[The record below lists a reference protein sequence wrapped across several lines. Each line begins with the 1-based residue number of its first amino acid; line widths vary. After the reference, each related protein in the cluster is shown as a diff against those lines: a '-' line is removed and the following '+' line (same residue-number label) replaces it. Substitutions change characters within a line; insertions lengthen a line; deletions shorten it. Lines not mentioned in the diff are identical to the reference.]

1 MRAFMIVVAA
11 ALLFVAQAAVADE
24 TFVWYYGVGA
34 GDFMDNPPVF
44 TGAMDAGGDIVDG
57 SWTITINDV
66 GWPVAPPETRYQ
78 YIWNTFF
85 APNYVPGT
93 PSVWTG
99 YFDTAHGLSALNTIA
114 IVDNTNGGTMSGVCS
129 VQIEVQD
136 LDNDMVLDEGEF
148 CTGSLAGI
156 VVIIRDGEGC
166 YDGMCG
172 TGNYYG
178 TYEKN
183 CPGTLESWNFGMYL
197 WLDDCST
204 PVETTSW
211 GMIKAMFQ

>member
-1 MRAFMIVVAA
+1 MRAFMIVTA
-11 ALLFVAQAAVADE
+11 ALLMVAQAAVAEE
-24 TFVWYYGVGA
+24 TFVWFYGLGA
-34 GDFMDNPPVF
+34 GDFMNNPPVF
-44 TGAMDAGGDIVDG
+44 TGPMDGGGMITDG
-57 SWTITINDV
+57 SWTITINDT
-66 GWPVAPPETRYQ
+66 GWPTDGTRYD

-85 APNYVPGT
+85 AGNYVPGT

-99 YFDTAHGLSALNTIA
+99 YFDTAHGLPAMNTIA

-136 LDNDMVLDEGEF
+136 MDNDMVLDEGEF

-156 VVIIRDGEGC
+156 VVIIRNGTGC

-178 TYEKN
+178 TYVKA
-183 CPGTLESWNFGMYL
+183 CPGTAEDWNFGMYL

-204 PVETTSW
+204 PTENTSW
-211 GMIKAMFQ
+211 GSIKALFQ

>member
-1 MRAFMIVVAA
+1 MRAFMIVIA
-11 ALLFVAQAAVADE
+11 ALLIVAQAAVAEE
-24 TFVWYYGVGA
+24 TFVWYYGLGT
-34 GDFMDNPPVF
+34 GDFMDSPPVF
-44 TGAMDAGGDIVDG
+44 TGPMDPSGMIEDG
-57 SWTITINDV
+57 SWTITINDT
-66 GWPVAPPETRYQ
+66 GWPTTPPETRYQ

-99 YFDTAHGLSALNTIA
+99 YFDTAHGLPALNTIA
-114 IVDNTNGGTMSGVCS
+114 IVDNTNVGTMSGVCS
-129 VQIEVQD
+129 VQIGVQD

-156 VVIIRDGEGC
+156 VVIIRDGTGC

-178 TYEKN
+178 TYVKA
-183 CPGTLESWNFGMYL
+183 CPGTAEEWNFGMYL
-197 WLDDCST
+197 WLEDCST
-204 PVETTSW
+204 PTENTSW
-211 GMIKAMFQ
+211 GSIKALFQ